1 LVNEKAT
8 KRFSGKVIEYK
19 PPFSEKAPHKLVL
32 ACDYPDTYD
41 GRIGVVVWATQA
53 GLLAEINEVS
63 VGTTGGFNYFVDK
76 NMSVTVV
83 DDPKWHQDK
92 RSQKWEVSY
101 SLRSYPEIDHS
112 PPGEE
117 PITGNEGQEDRLRT
131 SMPFSLGYE
140 PSGKEQWYADG
151 QGSGNAKTNATA
163 GIGWYMS
170 THKGELPKEED
181 LPLLAGTINTLARL
195 IQSGV
200 TLESLNEPAPE
211 EDDIELLD
219 AGDSDE

>member
-1 LVNEKAT
+1 MVNGKAT
-8 KRFSGKVIEYK
+8 TKFSGKVIEYK
-19 PPFSEKAPHKLVL
+19 PPFNEKAPHKLVL

-53 GLLAEINEVS
+53 GLLAEIMKD
-63 VGTTGGFNYFVDK
+63 GFDYLVDK
-76 NMSVTVV
+76 NVSVTVV
-83 DDPKWHQDK
+83 DDPRWHEDK
-92 RSQKWEVSY
+92 RNQKWEVSY

-117 PITGNEGQEDRLRT
+117 PITRNEGQEDRL
-131 SMPFSLGYE
+131 GYQ

-181 LPLLAGTINTLARL
+181 LPLLAGTINTLAQL

-211 EDDIELLD
+211 DDIELLD